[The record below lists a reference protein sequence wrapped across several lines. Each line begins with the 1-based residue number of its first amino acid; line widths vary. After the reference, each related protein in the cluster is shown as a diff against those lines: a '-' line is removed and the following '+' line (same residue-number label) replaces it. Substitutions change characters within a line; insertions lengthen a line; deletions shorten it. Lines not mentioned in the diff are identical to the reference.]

1 MNYFYLCSEMNNQLV
16 YIALGSNVITAPRVL
31 EWARRKLRAAFG
43 SSCRFS
49 EPVWTEPIDYPYPF
63 PFLNQVMQLS
73 TARPLIAL
81 EVLLKAME
89 EEMMR
94 RRSTAGEGR
103 RIIDIGLLSYGE
115 TVLRP
120 DDWNRQYIQD
130 GISALSAN
138 TGRKR

>member
-1 MNYFYLCSEMNNQLV
+1 MLAAMICF
-16 YIALGSNVITAPRVL
+16 TACDDTVS
-31 EWARRKLRAAFG
+31 KQ
-43 SSCRFS
+43 
-49 EPVWTEPIDYPYPF
+49 Y
-63 PFLNQVMQLS
+63 
-73 TARPLIAL
+73 
-81 EVLLKAME
+81 KAME

-103 RIIDIGLLSYGE
+103 RIIDIDLLSYGE